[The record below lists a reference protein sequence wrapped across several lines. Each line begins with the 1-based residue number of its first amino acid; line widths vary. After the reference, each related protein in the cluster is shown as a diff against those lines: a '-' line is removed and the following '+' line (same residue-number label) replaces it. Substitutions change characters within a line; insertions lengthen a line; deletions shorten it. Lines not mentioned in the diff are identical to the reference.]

1 VLFRAF
7 LDKISN
13 AWFCLFIISI
23 VIIVVSTII
32 IYIFFFFDMSIQEG
46 GGYSYLRFM
55 NVSCVDCKGCAHNF
69 FNFFNFFQWLVWS
82 GTIILIMDLRL
93 LFLI

>member
-23 VIIVVSTII
+23 VIIVVSTIY
-32 IYIFFFFDMSIQEG
+32 IYIYIYFFFFDMSIQEG
-46 GGYSYLRFM
+46 GG
-55 NVSCVDCKGCAHNF
+55 
-69 FNFFNFFQWLVWS
+69 
-82 GTIILIMDLRL
+82 
-93 LFLI
+93 